1 MVLQYMH
8 QVNQKIKNTITN
20 TGPPDVVLLEKRN
33 NITYIVFLQ
42 MMFNLNLT
50 MKKQS
55 DVFKT

>member
-20 TGPPDVVLLEKRN
+20 TGPPDVVQLEKRN

-42 MMFNLNLT
+42 IMLNLNLT